1 MRAVIDRFEGSY
13 AIVLFGD
20 REIEVDIPSDLLPK
34 GAKEGDIL
42 KVNFDIDQSTTDA
55 QREKIESLLHKLK
68 NKNT

>member
-1 MRAVIDRFEGSY
+1 M
-13 AIVLFGD
+13 LFGD